1 MRTIGNILWIVLNGF
16 WMAIGWV
23 LIGGLLAITI
33 ILLPFGRQCFKIAH
47 FALWPF
53 GRTAVPSPNAL
64 PGSTIGNILWF
75 IPGVLLSI
83 GYAISGILLCIT
95 IIGIPFGIQ
104 SFKFIPLALSPFGK
118 EVVKSKD
125 LRDERAAVQRAS

>member
-1 MRTIGNILWIVLNGF
+1 MRTIGNILWLVLNGF
-16 WMAIGWV
+16 WMAVGWV
-23 LIGGLLAITI
+23 LIGALLAITI
-33 ILLPFGRQCFKIAH
+33 ILLPFGRQCFKIAN

-53 GRTAVPSPNAL
+53 GRTTVPSPNAL

-83 GYAISGILLCIT
+83 GYAISGVLLCIT

-118 EVVKSKD
+118 EVVKAKD
-125 LRDERAAVQRAS
+125 LRDERAAAQRSS